1 MRVLTVPWSGGS
13 GGARRSLLAAPRP
26 ARRRTDGRGRSRD
39 AAMGSRGWDA
49 SASGLGRGLRRRCR
63 NPSASGVA
71 LQEPRRRFA
80 HLRAAGAPRP
90 GGRLL
95 KASSWRLTLPVLCCL
110 GPLGLPRDALIERPP
125 S

>member
-1 MRVLTVPWSGGS
+1 MRVLTVRRRGGS

-26 ARRRTDGRGRSRD
+26 ARRSTGGRGRSRS

-49 SASGLGRGLRRRCR
+49 SASALGPGLRRRR
-63 NPSASGVA
+63 WKRSAGGVA
-71 LQEPRRRFA
+71 LQEPRRRFV

-95 KASSWRLTLPVLCCL
+95 KASAWRLTLPVLCCL